1 MDRRVEIE
9 SVSQI
14 ILLNQSNSDYNLNKE
29 KTAESTPAKTAESK
43 LYKTAESEPAK
54 TAESRS
60 EETEE
65 STRDITDQPISQK
78 TAELAKH
85 LMHSAES
92 KTESTSESE
101 YELKSAAESISI
113 LGEKTTIFTNQGAN
127 YQIHSEF
134 EGSTRFEELRILA
147 PPPTPANELDSHFGY
162 DSHSVPATIHEHKH
176 LTCLI
181 HEYEPTKCSIH
192 EHEPTLASSIHEHEP
207 TPSYFNHE
215 LAANKSKVNHGFEI

>member
-29 KTAESTPAKTAESK
+29 KTAKSTTA
-43 LYKTAESEPAK
+43 KTAESEPAK

-65 STRDITDQPISQK
+65 STRDITAQPISQK

-85 LMHSAES
+85 LLHSAES

-113 LGEKTTIFTNQGAN
+113 LGEKTLIFTNKGAN

-134 EGSTRFEELRILA
+134 EGSTKFEELRILA
-147 PPPTPANELDSHFGY
+147 PPPAPANELDSHFGY

-192 EHEPTLASSIHEHEP
+192 EHEQTLSSSVYKHEP
-207 TPSYFNHE
+207 TPSYLNHE
-215 LAANKSKVNHGFEI
+215 MAENNSKVNHGFEI